1 MNNKRGQ
8 YWLLAIGFLLM
19 LSATAQRSFAQ
30 TTAFTYQGK
39 LTDAGAPANG
49 SFDLQFKLFDA
60 LSGGTQIGATV
71 TNNAVA
77 VSGGVFTTM
86 LDFGAN
92 AFPGAARWLEISV
105 RPAGGGAFTLLNPRQ
120 SIGTVPYAL
129 RSLTAGNAAQ
139 LGGVD
144 AARYVQQDA
153 SNNVSVG
160 GNLTV
165 SGTFS
170 ANVINAQTQFNL
182 GGQRILAANLA
193 NSSLSL
199 GLFSGN
205 TTGNFNT
212 FLGTGAGNANPT
224 GSSNVFVGDSAG
236 LKNTTGSGNSFVGSS
251 AGAENLGG
259 AGNSYFG
266 HLAGQFNTAGINNSF
281 FGKQAGQNTTS
292 SRNSF
297 FGFEAGKANLGGSF
311 NSFFGAS
318 AGAQNT
324 AGAANSFFGD
334 GAGTANTT
342 GSSNSFFGGLAGGEN
357 TAGQAN
363 AFFGQLSGLRN
374 QGNNNTF
381 LGFAAGSNT
390 GITTPLTGGGNTVV
404 GSNAGSTLT
413 TGNNNTLIGNLSN
426 FGNSNLNF
434 ASAIGAQAVVGS
446 NDTIVLGKAAGTYN
460 SVVRPADA
468 VQIPGSL
475 SIGSVILPQ
484 AKLYVSGG
492 TSWFQG
498 DSTPLPGVAG
508 KGVAVGFTAEQGYL
522 FAFDYA
528 ASTPKNLLLN
538 NPGGNVGI
546 GTTAPGSK
554 LTVAGLIEST
564 TGGIKFPDGT
574 TQTTAATGSGGS
586 AILNQ
591 TTLQAG
597 ANFNIGGAGTA
608 NILNAVTQ
616 FNLNGSRILAGAE
629 GGGNLFAGFNAGAV
643 TTGFN
648 NAFFGINAGQ
658 VNGSASGNAFFG
670 FNAGAS
676 NTFGINNTFV
686 GLSAGL
692 LNASGSD
699 NTFLGAGSGGGNTDG
714 VDNTFVGRSAGAQNS
729 TGAGNAFFGKRAGFG
744 TTTGGLN
751 TFGGWQAGESNVT
764 GEKNVYLGAYTGE
777 FSSTGNNNTFIGTES
792 GRANS
797 NGSNNT
803 FIGYGAQGFVG
814 NNLTNATALGAN
826 AVVLQ
831 SNSLVLGSINGV
843 NNATADT
850 KVGIGTTAPRHKLE
864 VKNGSALVTN
874 GDVIVSA
881 PGQGVVLT
889 APNGSCF
896 RLTVSNAGV
905 LSATPISC
913 P

>member
-1 MNNKRGQ
+1 MIFSSFPNWRAGLAG
-8 YWLLAIGFLLM
+8 WAALLVACCLTV
-19 LSATAQRSFAQ
+19 SAQ

-49 SFDLQFKLFDA
+49 NFDLQFKLFDA
-60 LSGGTQIGATV
+60 VSGGTQIGATV

-77 VSGGVFTTM
+77 VSGGVFTTT

-92 AFPGAARWLEISV
+92 AFPGTARWLEISV
-105 RPAGGGAFTLLNPRQ
+105 RPAGGGAFTLLSPRQ
-120 SIGTVPYAL
+120 SLGTVPYAM

-170 ANVINAQTQFNL
+170 ANIVNAQTQFNL
-182 GGQRILAANLA
+182 GGQRILSDA
-193 NSSLSL
+193 
-199 GLFSGN
+199 G
-205 TTGNFNT
+205 TGNLFVGASTGTVNSGSANT
-212 FLGTGAGNANPT
+212 FVGDAAGQSNTLGTSNTFFGNGAGNQNT
-224 GSSNVFVGDSAG
+224 IGGTNVFLGSNSGFFNTAGSENSFLGFKAGESNTNGGGNVFVGNQAG
-236 LKNTTGSGNSFVGSS
+236 KLNGTGNLNTLVGYAAGSQNVSGSFNAFFGDR
-251 AGAENLGG
+251 AGWLTLE
-259 AGNSYFG
+259 S
-266 HLAGQFNTAGINNSF
+266 QNSF
-281 FGKQAGQNTTS
+281 FGAGSGSTNTTGKF
-292 SRNSF
+292 NSF
-297 FGFEAGKANLGGSF
+297 FGFLT
-311 NSFFGAS
+311 GA
-318 AGAQNT
+318 T
-324 AGAANSFFGD
+324 
-334 GAGTANTT
+334 NTT
-342 GSSNSFFGGLAGGEN
+342 GSN
-357 TAGQAN
+357 
-363 AFFGQLSGLRN
+363 
-374 QGNNNTF
+374 
-381 LGFAAGSNT
+381 
-390 GITTPLTGGGNTVV
+390 V
-404 GSNAGSTLT
+404 
-413 TGNNNTLIGNLSN
+413 TLIGNGTDVGVN
-426 FGNSNLNF
+426 NLNF
-434 ASAIGAQAVVGS
+434 ATAIGAKAVVGS

-508 KGVAVGFTAEQGYL
+508 KGVAVGFAGEQGYL
-522 FAFDYA
+522 FAFDYG

-574 TQTTAATGSGGS
+574 TQTTAATGGGGGS

-597 ANFNIGGAGTA
+597 ANFNIGGTGTA
-608 NILNAVTQ
+608 NILNAATQ

-629 GGGNLFAGFNAGAV
+629 GGGNVFVGFNAGAV

-648 NAFFGINAGQ
+648 NAFFGVNAGQ

-676 NTFGINNTFV
+676 NTFGANNTFI

-692 LNASGSD
+692 LNANGSD

-714 VDNTFVGRSAGAQNS
+714 VDNTFVGRAAGAKNTTGGGNS
-729 TGAGNAFFGKRAGFG
+729 FFGKSAGG
-744 TTTGGLN
+744 NTTTGGLN
-751 TFGGWQAGESNVT
+751 TFGGWQAGESNVA

-814 NNLTNATALGAN
+814 NNLSNATALGAN

-831 SNSLVLGSINGV
+831 SNSLVLGSINGI

-905 LSATPISC
+905 LSTTPISC